1 MLHFDHIV
9 TLFLNQSNPVVLVCV
24 HIKELLTTNLMLPIG
39 DSACVNFLTIQH
51 SFFHSDVQEVA
62 GADALDG
69 AAAEPS
75 GSLSA
80 PEAASSAS
88 SSALA
93 ASSSPGPPEEATYSP
108 KEAVAVEADRASQVS
123 GSGCTSQASVDDDDD
138 VPITDIYFVSTN
150 IPSDMCSKHKA
161 AAFITSLIF

>member
-9 TLFLNQSNPVVLVCV
+9 TLFLNQSNPVVLVCI
-24 HIKELLTTNLMLPIG
+24 HIKELLTANLMLPI
-39 DSACVNFLTIQH
+39 NFLTIQH

-138 VPITDIYFVSTN
+138 VPITDIYFVSTKY
-150 IPSDMCSKHKA
+150 PRTCA
-161 AAFITSLIF
+161 ANTKQQLSSLL

>member
-1 MLHFDHIV
+1 MREEDQQTITV
-9 TLFLNQSNPVVLVCV
+9 EV
-24 HIKELLTTNLMLPIG
+24 ELKRH
-39 DSACVNFLTIQH
+39 DSEPTISVPQP
-51 SFFHSDVQEVA
+51 SPEISDVQEVA
-62 GADALDG
+62 GAEALDG

-93 ASSSPGPPEEATYSP
+93 ASSSPGPPEEATSSP

-138 VPITDIYFVSTN
+138 VPITDIYF
-150 IPSDMCSKHKA
+150 
-161 AAFITSLIF
+161 